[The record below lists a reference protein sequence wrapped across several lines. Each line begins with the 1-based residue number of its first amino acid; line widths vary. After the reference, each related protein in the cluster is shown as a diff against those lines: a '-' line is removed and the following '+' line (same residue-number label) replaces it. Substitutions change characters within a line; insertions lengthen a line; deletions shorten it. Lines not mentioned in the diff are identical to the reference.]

1 MAFRDVR
8 FVHVNIVADPKR
20 VAAYLADPR
29 NMPVWAVNFGDEIRP
44 DGENGWVMRTPLGP
58 FSVRMAPDN
67 DLGVVDHWVRPL
79 AGGEE
84 VHSIIRVTENGVGTL
99 VVFTLFRQDGFD
111 DARFDEDEALVSAD
125 LRRLKGLIE
134 GEA

>member
-8 FVHVNIVADPKR
+8 FVHVNIAAAPER

-29 NMPVWAVNFGDEIRP
+29 NMPLWAPNFGHEIHP
-44 DGENGWVMRTPLGP
+44 EGEHWVMQAATGP
-58 FSVRMAPDN
+58 FRVRMAPDN
-67 DLGVVDHWVRPL
+67 ALGVADHWVTPP
-79 AGGEE
+79 GSIEE
-84 VHSIIRVTENGVGTL
+84 LHNAIRVTENGVGSL
-99 VVFTLFRQDGFD
+99 VVFNLYRQDGFD
-111 DARFDEDEALVSAD
+111 DAQFDADEALVSAD

>member
-8 FVHVNIVADPKR
+8 FVHVNIAADPKR
-20 VAAYLADPR
+20 VAAYLAEPR
-29 NMPVWAVNFGDEIRP
+29 NLPTWAVNFGDEIRR
-44 DGENGWVMRTPLGP
+44 DAEGWVMRTPSGP
-58 FSVRMAPDN
+58 FRVRMAPPN

-79 AGGEE
+79 DGGEE
-84 VHSIIRVTENGVGTL
+84 IHSVIRVTENGVGTL

-111 DARFDEDEALVSAD
+111 DVRFDEDERLVSAD